1 MANDISKLYQFL
13 GTLGDWKTKM
23 DKNEDGT
30 IIKAEFREF
39 MNNSDFEWDGTPT
52 DSDKNSII
60 DQFWAKFDTNRT
72 NAKISGSKYRNKNA
86 LDNNEINTMQE
97 TIGIY
102 ENLNTYTS
110 KLTAPTGV
118 DAAAWKKSVS
128 ESLATLTETFIKEG
142 GKADDLAAYLDE
154 QIEKVEARTT
164 ADQYAVA
171 IAKEYKSQLNNYD
184 LYSDST
190 FKSFLDAYIEAKIN
204 NASEADDVPSVEDVK
219 AEIKEIAQAYVA
231 TSKGEASDVLE
242 AEPYN
247 YKQEDS
253 SALNGLQIAKIK
265 NEVAPTLE
273 AAVKTEANYEA
284 YKDAFDAALSSY
296 LEEEIGKLN
305 YSNFDEFLEKGT
317 IPSLTMETFKSSEA
331 YKTLTNTI
339 TINETMDNI
348 NADSELYKQLKT
360 SYGED
365 FANRIMNDGKYI
377 TAMQDI
383 KNAAIEKMKNGE
395 YNTNGAFDS
404 EKLVADLVKQLG
416 SNIQSFYPNG
426 LGDLELDDLNT
437 VYGSFVKAASQET
450 DSQAELQK
458 RRDAAIMYCDAL
470 YSKSAYKSAVTDVF
484 GKDYKKAINNMLPSE
499 IETKITELQEKATEI
514 VDTSKVKLV
523 DSSWGDLKDNI
534 SIAVGKTK
542 TYSLNPVFTDESG
555 KSVTI
560 TSDHIEYKSSNTSVA
575 SVDSTGKITVNGAKG
590 TYQTTIT
597 VMVDG
602 KEVSSKLITVKGSET
617 SIDFTGLGDQAK
629 DRIVDVNDDDLN
641 TRSTTLKDLY
651 NTNGVISLL
660 GTDYL
665 KGSNGLDALA
675 AAKTGLGSFVDDI
688 KSACASSGNYDSAAL
703 DEAANKV
710 KKLYNTAFDHSM
722 SNQAGKKQQ
731 RDNTFQF
738 GDDGQ
743 GYSYSVAR
751 FYRNSTTKDTTYSK
765 GCSASNNQLGLR
777 IGEQYDDHWFQIV
790 VNSKCVMDLFAKF
803 YAQAL
808 GA

>member
-30 IIKAEFREF
+30 IIKYEFRDF

-52 DSDKNSII
+52 DSEKNSII
-60 DQFWAKFDTNRT
+60 DQFWAKIDTNRANT
-72 NAKISGSKYRNKNA
+72 KISGTNKRNKNA

-97 TIGIY
+97 TIYIY

-110 KLTAPTGV
+110 NLTAPTGV

-171 IAKEYKSQLNNYD
+171 IAKEYKSQLNDYD

-190 FKSFLDAYIEAKIN
+190 FKSFLDAYIDAKIN
-204 NASEADDVPSVEDVK
+204 NASEADGVPSAEDVK
-219 AEIKEIAQAYVA
+219 AEISNIAKAYVS
-231 TSKGEASDVLE
+231 TSEGETPSLLE

-247 YKQEDS
+247 YKQDDS

-305 YSNFDEFLEKGT
+305 YSNFEEFLGNGT
-317 IPSLTMETFKSSEA
+317 VPSLTMETFKSSEA
-331 YKTLTNTI
+331 YKTVTNTI
-339 TINETMDNI
+339 TINQTMDNI
-348 NADSELYKQLKT
+348 SADGELYKQLKT

-365 FANRIMNDGKYI
+365 FANRVMNDSKYI

-404 EKLVADLVKQLG
+404 TKLVADLVKQLG

-499 IETKITELQEKATEI
+499 IETKIAELQEKATEV
-514 VDTSKVKLV
+514 VDTSKVSIKDWSGFPNENNELAAGETVNFRMSAQLNNDSNAKLTYKMT
-523 DSSWGDLKDNI
+523 SI
-534 SIAVGKTK
+534 SGATGTCSELGAINFKAQDTEGYVTMTIAVYANDGTEPIGTK
-542 TYSLNPVFTDESG
+542 TLTYKIKETNANVISKTTDSRLALG
-555 KSVTI
+555 
-560 TSDHIEYKSSNTSVA
+560 
-575 SVDSTGKITVNGAKG
+575 SVDNWN
-590 TYQTTIT
+590 
-597 VMVDG
+597 
-602 KEVSSKLITVKGSET
+602 SET
-617 SIDFTGLGDQAK
+617 NFRDLYDNDKNVILYGKMDAKKHDWDRMKDTIKNNLTTLGTQ
-629 DRIVDVNDDDLN
+629 IVDVLA
-641 TRSTTLKDLY
+641 TA
-651 NTNGVISLL
+651 
-660 GTDYL
+660 
-665 KGSNGLDALA
+665 GLD
-675 AAKTGLGSFVDDI
+675 KTKLTTAMNNVVKRYYDAGAIKNNDNRGKKQSNLTNNCNEYMANNRTATASRITWTVDTDGKDSNVYMIHFKDFVDDI
-688 KSACASSGNYDSAAL
+688 LKEYG
-703 DEAANKV
+703 V
-710 KKLYNTAFDHSM
+710 
-722 SNQAGKKQQ
+722 
-731 RDNTFQF
+731 
-738 GDDGQ
+738 
-743 GYSYSVAR
+743 
-751 FYRNSTTKDTTYSK
+751 
-765 GCSASNNQLGLR
+765 
-777 IGEQYDDHWFQIV
+777 
-790 VNSKCVMDLFAKF
+790 
-803 YAQAL
+803 
-808 GA
+808 

>member
-30 IIKAEFREF
+30 IIKYEFRDF

-52 DSDKNSII
+52 DSEKNSII
-60 DQFWAKFDTNRT
+60 DQFWAKLDTNRANT
-72 NAKISGSKYRNKNA
+72 KISGTNKRNKNA

-97 TIGIY
+97 TICIY

-110 KLTAPTGV
+110 NLTAPTGV

-128 ESLATLTETFIKEG
+128 ESLANLTETFIKEG

-171 IAKEYKSQLNNYD
+171 IAKEYKSQLNDYD

-190 FKSFLDAYIEAKIN
+190 FKSFLDAYIDAKIN
-204 NASEADDVPSVEDVK
+204 NASEADDVPSVEDIK
-219 AEIKEIAQAYVA
+219 AEISNIAKAYVS
-231 TSKGEASDVLE
+231 TSEGEAPSLLE

-247 YKQEDS
+247 YKQDDS

-305 YSNFDEFLEKGT
+305 YSNFAEFLGNGT
-317 IPSLTMETFKSSEA
+317 VPSLTMETFKSSEA
-331 YKTLTNTI
+331 YKTVTNTI
-339 TINETMDNI
+339 TINQTMDNI
-348 NADSELYKQLKT
+348 SADGELYKQLKT

-365 FANRIMNDGKYI
+365 FANRVMNDSKYI

-404 EKLVADLVKQLG
+404 TKLVADLVKQLG

-499 IETKITELQEKATEI
+499 IATKITELQEKATEV
-514 VDTSKVKLV
+514 VDTSNVKLA

-534 SIAVGKTK
+534 NIAVGKTK
-542 TYSLNPVFTDESG
+542 TYDLNPAFTDESG
-555 KSVTI
+555 NSVTI
-560 TSDHIEYKSSNTSVA
+560 TSDHITYKSSNKSVA
-575 SVDSTGKITVNGAKG
+575 SVDSAGKITVNGAKG

-629 DRIVDVNDDDLN
+629 DRIVDVNDKDSGV
-641 TRSTTLKDLY
+641 RSTTLKDLY

-660 GTDYL
+660 GTNYL
-665 KGSNGLDALA
+665 KGSNWLDAVA
-675 AAKTGLGSFVDDI
+675 TAKTGLGSFVDDI

-710 KKLYNTAFDHSM
+710 KKLYNTAFDHST
-722 SNQAGKKQQ
+722 SNWAGKGKD
-731 RDNTFQF
+731 RDNSFMF
-738 GDDGQ
+738 GEDGQ
-743 GYSYSVAR
+743 GYSYRVAK
-751 FYRNSTTKDTTYSK
+751 FYKNSSTMDINYSK
-765 GCSASNNQLGLR
+765 SCSASNNQLGLR

>member
-30 IIKAEFREF
+30 IIKYEFRDF

-52 DSDKNSII
+52 DSEKNSII

-86 LDNNEINTMQE
+86 LDKNEINTMQE
-97 TIGIY
+97 TIDIY

-171 IAKEYKSQLNNYD
+171 IAKEYKSQLNDYD

-190 FKSFLDAYIEAKIN
+190 FKSFLDAYIDAKIN
-204 NASEADDVPSVEDVK
+204 NASEADVVPSVDDIK
-219 AEIKEIAQAYVA
+219 AEISNIAQAYVA

-247 YKQEDS
+247 YKQENS
-253 SALNGLQIAKIK
+253 SPLNGLQIAKIK

-273 AAVKTEANYEA
+273 AAVKNETNYET

-305 YSNFDEFLEKGT
+305 YSNFGEFLENGT

-331 YKTLTNTI
+331 YKTVTNTI

-348 NADSELYKQLKT
+348 SADSELYKQLKT

-365 FANRIMNDGKYI
+365 FANRVMNDGKYI

-437 VYGSFVKAASQET
+437 LYGSFVKAASQET

-484 GKDYKKAINNMLPSE
+484 GKDYKKAINKMLPSE
-499 IETKITELQEKATEI
+499 IATKITEIQEKATEVVGTSNVSIKDWSGFPNENNELAAGETVNFRMSAQLNNDSNVKLTYKMTSISGATGTCSELGAINFKAQDTEGYVTMTIAVYANDGTEPIGTKTLTYKVKETNANVISKTTDSRLALGSVDNWNSETNFRDLYDNDKNVILYGKMDAKKHDWDRMKDTIKNNLTTLGTQI
-514 VDTSKVKLV
+514 VDILATAGL
-523 DSSWGDLKDNI
+523 D
-534 SIAVGKTK
+534 KTK
-542 TYSLNPVFTDESG
+542 LTTAMNNVVKRYYDAGAIKNNDNRG
-555 KSVTI
+555 KKQSNLTNNCNEYMANNRTATASRI
-560 TSDHIEYKSSNTSVA
+560 TWT
-575 SVDSTGKITVNGAKG
+575 VDT
-590 TYQTTIT
+590 
-597 VMVDG
+597 DG
-602 KEVSSKLITVKGSET
+602 KDSNVYMIH
-617 SIDFTGLGDQAK
+617 FK
-629 DRIVDVNDDDLN
+629 D
-641 TRSTTLKDLY
+641 
-651 NTNGVISLL
+651 
-660 GTDYL
+660 
-665 KGSNGLDALA
+665 
-675 AAKTGLGSFVDDI
+675 FVDDI
-688 KSACASSGNYDSAAL
+688 LKEYG
-703 DEAANKV
+703 V
-710 KKLYNTAFDHSM
+710 
-722 SNQAGKKQQ
+722 
-731 RDNTFQF
+731 
-738 GDDGQ
+738 
-743 GYSYSVAR
+743 
-751 FYRNSTTKDTTYSK
+751 
-765 GCSASNNQLGLR
+765 
-777 IGEQYDDHWFQIV
+777 
-790 VNSKCVMDLFAKF
+790 
-803 YAQAL
+803 
-808 GA
+808 

>member
-30 IIKAEFREF
+30 IIKYEFRDF

-52 DSDKNSII
+52 DSEKNSII
-60 DQFWAKFDTNRT
+60 DQFWAKLDTNRANT
-72 NAKISGSKYRNKNA
+72 KISGTNKRNKNA

-97 TIGIY
+97 TICIY

-171 IAKEYKSQLNNYD
+171 IAKEYKSQLNDYD

-190 FKSFLDAYIEAKIN
+190 FKSFLDAYIDAKIN
-204 NASEADDVPSVEDVK
+204 NASEADCVPSVEDVK
-219 AEIKEIAQAYVA
+219 AEISNIAKAYVS
-231 TSKGEASDVLE
+231 TSEGEAPSLLE

-247 YKQEDS
+247 YKQDDS

-305 YSNFDEFLEKGT
+305 YSNFGEFLENGT
-317 IPSLTMETFKSSEA
+317 VPSLTMETFKSSEA
-331 YKTLTNTI
+331 YKTVTNTI
-339 TINETMDNI
+339 TINQTMDNI
-348 NADSELYKQLKT
+348 SADGELYKQLKT

-365 FANRIMNDGKYI
+365 FANRVMNDSKYI

-404 EKLVADLVKQLG
+404 TKLVADLVKQLG
-416 SNIQSFYPNG
+416 SNIKSFYPNG

-470 YSKSAYKSAVTDVF
+470 YSKSTYKSAVTDIF
-484 GKDYKKAINNMLPSE
+484 GKDYKKAINKMLPSE
-499 IETKITELQEKATEI
+499 IETKIAELQEKAAEV
-514 VDTSKVKLV
+514 VDTSNVSIKDWSGFPNENNELAAGETVNFRMSAQLNNDSNVKLTYKMTSISGATGTCSELGAINFKAQDTEGYVTMTIAVYANDGTEPIGTKTLTYKVKETNANVISKTTDSRLALGSV
-523 DSSWGDLKDNI
+523 DNWNSETNFRDLYDNDKNVILYGKMDAKKHDWDCMKDTIKNNLTTLGTQIVDILATAGLDKTKLTTAMNNVVKRYYDAGAIKNKDNR
-534 SIAVGKTK
+534 GKKQSNLTNNCNEYMANNR
-542 TYSLNPVFTDESG
+542 TATASR
-555 KSVTI
+555 I
-560 TSDHIEYKSSNTSVA
+560 TWT
-575 SVDSTGKITVNGAKG
+575 VDT
-590 TYQTTIT
+590 
-597 VMVDG
+597 DG
-602 KEVSSKLITVKGSET
+602 KDSNVYMIH
-617 SIDFTGLGDQAK
+617 FK
-629 DRIVDVNDDDLN
+629 D
-641 TRSTTLKDLY
+641 
-651 NTNGVISLL
+651 
-660 GTDYL
+660 
-665 KGSNGLDALA
+665 
-675 AAKTGLGSFVDDI
+675 FVDDI
-688 KSACASSGNYDSAAL
+688 LKEYG
-703 DEAANKV
+703 V
-710 KKLYNTAFDHSM
+710 
-722 SNQAGKKQQ
+722 
-731 RDNTFQF
+731 
-738 GDDGQ
+738 
-743 GYSYSVAR
+743 
-751 FYRNSTTKDTTYSK
+751 
-765 GCSASNNQLGLR
+765 
-777 IGEQYDDHWFQIV
+777 
-790 VNSKCVMDLFAKF
+790 
-803 YAQAL
+803 
-808 GA
+808 

>member
-30 IIKAEFREF
+30 IIKYEFRDF

-52 DSDKNSII
+52 DSEKNSII
-60 DQFWAKFDTNRT
+60 DQFWAKLDTNRANT
-72 NAKISGSKYRNKNA
+72 KISGTNKRNKNA

-110 KLTAPTGV
+110 NLTAPTGV

-171 IAKEYKSQLNNYD
+171 IAKEYKSQLNDYD

-190 FKSFLDAYIEAKIN
+190 FKSFLDAYIDAKIN
-204 NASEADDVPSVEDVK
+204 NASEADGVPSVEDVK
-219 AEIKEIAQAYVA
+219 AEISNIAKAYVS
-231 TSKGEASDVLE
+231 TSEGEAPSLLE

-247 YKQEDS
+247 YKQDDS

-305 YSNFDEFLEKGT
+305 YSNFEEFLDKGT

-331 YKTLTNTI
+331 YKAVINTI
-339 TINETMDNI
+339 TINQTMDNI
-348 NADSELYKQLKT
+348 SADSELYTKLNET
-360 SYGED
+360 YGED

-416 SNIQSFYPNG
+416 SNIQSFYSNG
-426 LGDLELDDLNT
+426 FGDLELDDLNT

-484 GKDYKKAINNMLPSE
+484 GKDYKTAINNMLPSE
-499 IETKITELQEKATEI
+499 IETKITELQEKAAEV
-514 VDTSKVKLV
+514 VDTSKVSIKDWSGFPNENNELAAGETVNFRMSAQLDNDSNVKLTYKMT
-523 DSSWGDLKDNI
+523 SI
-534 SIAVGKTK
+534 SGATGTCSELGAINFKAQDTEGYVTMTIAVYANDETEPIGTKTLTYKVKETNANVISKTTDSRLALGSVDNWNSETNFRDLYDNDKNVILYGKMDAKKHDWDRMKDTIKNNLTTLGTQIVDILATAGLDKTK
-542 TYSLNPVFTDESG
+542 LTTAMNNVVKRYYDAGAIKNNDNRG
-555 KSVTI
+555 KKRSNLTNNCNEYMANNRTATASRI
-560 TSDHIEYKSSNTSVA
+560 TWT
-575 SVDSTGKITVNGAKG
+575 VDT
-590 TYQTTIT
+590 
-597 VMVDG
+597 DG
-602 KEVSSKLITVKGSET
+602 KDSNVYMIH
-617 SIDFTGLGDQAK
+617 FK
-629 DRIVDVNDDDLN
+629 D
-641 TRSTTLKDLY
+641 
-651 NTNGVISLL
+651 
-660 GTDYL
+660 
-665 KGSNGLDALA
+665 
-675 AAKTGLGSFVDDI
+675 FVDDI
-688 KSACASSGNYDSAAL
+688 LKEYG
-703 DEAANKV
+703 V
-710 KKLYNTAFDHSM
+710 
-722 SNQAGKKQQ
+722 
-731 RDNTFQF
+731 
-738 GDDGQ
+738 
-743 GYSYSVAR
+743 
-751 FYRNSTTKDTTYSK
+751 
-765 GCSASNNQLGLR
+765 
-777 IGEQYDDHWFQIV
+777 
-790 VNSKCVMDLFAKF
+790 
-803 YAQAL
+803 
-808 GA
+808 

>member
-30 IIKAEFREF
+30 IIKYEFRDF

-52 DSDKNSII
+52 DSEKNSII

-97 TIGIY
+97 TIDIY

-154 QIEKVEARTT
+154 QIEKVKARTT

-171 IAKEYKSQLNNYD
+171 IAKEYKSQLNDYD

-190 FKSFLDAYIEAKIN
+190 FKSFLDAYIDAKIN
-204 NASEADDVPSVEDVK
+204 NASEADGVPSVDDIK
-219 AEIKEIAQAYVA
+219 AEISNIAQAYVA

-273 AAVKTEANYEA
+273 AAVKNETNYET

-305 YSNFDEFLEKGT
+305 YSNFGDFLENGT

-331 YKTLTNTI
+331 YKTVTNTI
-339 TINETMDNI
+339 SINETMDNI
-348 NADSELYKQLKT
+348 SADSELYKQLKT

-365 FANRIMNDGKYI
+365 FANRVMNDGKYI

-383 KNAAIEKMKNGE
+383 KKAAIEKMKNGE
-395 YNTNGAFDS
+395 YNTNGTFDS
-404 EKLVADLVKQLG
+404 TKLVADLVKQLG
-416 SNIQSFYPNG
+416 SNIQSFYPNL
-426 LGDLELDDLNT
+426 LGDLELGDLNA

-450 DSQAELQK
+450 DSQVELQK

-499 IETKITELQEKATEI
+499 IEAKITAIQEKATKVVDTNNVSVKDWSGFPNENNELAAGETVNFRMSAQLNNDSNVKLTYKMTSISGATGTCSELGAINFKAQDTEGYVTMTIAVYANDGTEPIGTKTLTYKVKETNANVISKTTDSRLALGSVDNWNSETNFRDLYDNDKNVILYGKMDAKKHDWDRMKDTIKNNLTTLGTQI
-514 VDTSKVKLV
+514 VDILATAGLDKTKLTTAMNNVVKRYY
-523 DSSWGDLKDNI
+523 DAGAIKNNNNRGKKQGDLTNNCNEYMANNRTATT
-534 SIAVGKTK
+534 SR
-542 TYSLNPVFTDESG
+542 
-555 KSVTI
+555 I
-560 TSDHIEYKSSNTSVA
+560 TWT
-575 SVDSTGKITVNGAKG
+575 VDT
-590 TYQTTIT
+590 
-597 VMVDG
+597 DG
-602 KEVSSKLITVKGSET
+602 KDSNVYMIH
-617 SIDFTGLGDQAK
+617 FK
-629 DRIVDVNDDDLN
+629 D
-641 TRSTTLKDLY
+641 
-651 NTNGVISLL
+651 
-660 GTDYL
+660 
-665 KGSNGLDALA
+665 
-675 AAKTGLGSFVDDI
+675 FVDDI
-688 KSACASSGNYDSAAL
+688 LKEYG
-703 DEAANKV
+703 V
-710 KKLYNTAFDHSM
+710 
-722 SNQAGKKQQ
+722 
-731 RDNTFQF
+731 
-738 GDDGQ
+738 
-743 GYSYSVAR
+743 
-751 FYRNSTTKDTTYSK
+751 
-765 GCSASNNQLGLR
+765 
-777 IGEQYDDHWFQIV
+777 
-790 VNSKCVMDLFAKF
+790 
-803 YAQAL
+803 
-808 GA
+808 

>member
-30 IIKAEFREF
+30 IIKYEFRDF

-52 DSDKNSII
+52 DSEKNSII
-60 DQFWAKFDTNRT
+60 DQFWAKLDTNRT

-97 TIGIY
+97 TIDIY

-171 IAKEYKSQLNNYD
+171 IAKEYKSQLNDYD

-190 FKSFLDAYIEAKIN
+190 FKSFLDAYIDAKIN
-204 NASEADDVPSVEDVK
+204 NASEADVVPSVDDIK
-219 AEIKEIAQAYVA
+219 AEISNIAQAYVA

-247 YKQEDS
+247 YKQENS
-253 SALNGLQIAKIK
+253 SPLNGLQIAKIK

-284 YKDAFDAALSSY
+284 YKDAFDVALSSY

-305 YSNFDEFLEKGT
+305 YSNFGEFLENGT

-331 YKTLTNTI
+331 YKTVTNTI

-348 NADSELYKQLKT
+348 SADSELYKQLKT

-365 FANRIMNDGKYI
+365 FANRVMNDGKYI

-404 EKLVADLVKQLG
+404 TKLVADLVKQLG

-437 VYGSFVKAASQET
+437 LYGSFVKAASQET

-484 GKDYKKAINNMLPSE
+484 DKDYKKAINNMLPSE
-499 IETKITELQEKATEI
+499 IEAKITAIQEKATKVVDTNNVSVKDWSGFLNENNELAAGETVNFRMSAQLNNDSNVKLTYKMTSISGATGTCSELGAINFKAQDTEGYVTMTIAVYANDGTEPIGTKTLTYKVKETNANVISKTTDSRLALGSVDNWNSETNFRDLYDNDKNVILYGKMDAKKHDWDRMKDTIKNNLTILGTQI
-514 VDTSKVKLV
+514 VDILATAGL
-523 DSSWGDLKDNI
+523 D
-534 SIAVGKTK
+534 KTK
-542 TYSLNPVFTDESG
+542 LTTAMNNVVKRYYDAGAIKNNDNRG
-555 KSVTI
+555 KKQSNLTNNCNEYMANNRTATASRI
-560 TSDHIEYKSSNTSVA
+560 TWT
-575 SVDSTGKITVNGAKG
+575 VDT
-590 TYQTTIT
+590 
-597 VMVDG
+597 DG
-602 KEVSSKLITVKGSET
+602 KDSNVYMIH
-617 SIDFTGLGDQAK
+617 FK
-629 DRIVDVNDDDLN
+629 D
-641 TRSTTLKDLY
+641 
-651 NTNGVISLL
+651 
-660 GTDYL
+660 
-665 KGSNGLDALA
+665 
-675 AAKTGLGSFVDDI
+675 FVDDI
-688 KSACASSGNYDSAAL
+688 LKEYG
-703 DEAANKV
+703 V
-710 KKLYNTAFDHSM
+710 
-722 SNQAGKKQQ
+722 
-731 RDNTFQF
+731 
-738 GDDGQ
+738 
-743 GYSYSVAR
+743 
-751 FYRNSTTKDTTYSK
+751 
-765 GCSASNNQLGLR
+765 
-777 IGEQYDDHWFQIV
+777 
-790 VNSKCVMDLFAKF
+790 
-803 YAQAL
+803 
-808 GA
+808 

>member
-30 IIKAEFREF
+30 IIKYEFRDF

-52 DSDKNSII
+52 DSEKNSII
-60 DQFWAKFDTNRT
+60 DQFWAKLDTNRANT
-72 NAKISGSKYRNKNA
+72 KISGTNKRNKNA

-110 KLTAPTGV
+110 NLTAPTGV

-171 IAKEYKSQLNNYD
+171 IAKEYKSQLNDYD

-190 FKSFLDAYIEAKIN
+190 FKSFLDAYIDAKIN
-204 NASEADDVPSVEDVK
+204 NASEADGVPSVEDVK
-219 AEIKEIAQAYVA
+219 ADIKEIAQAYVA
-231 TSKGEASDVLE
+231 TSKGEDSSVLE
-242 AEPYN
+242 TEPYN
-247 YKQEDS
+247 YKQDDS

-305 YSNFDEFLEKGT
+305 YSNFEEFLDKGT

-331 YKTLTNTI
+331 YKAVTNTI
-339 TINETMDNI
+339 TINQTMDNI
-348 NADSELYKQLKT
+348 SADSELYTKLNET
-360 SYGED
+360 YGED

-416 SNIQSFYPNG
+416 SNIQSFYSNG

-484 GKDYKKAINNMLPSE
+484 GNDYKKAINNMLPSE
-499 IETKITELQEKATEI
+499 IETKITELQEKAAEV
-514 VDTSKVKLV
+514 VDTSKVSIKDWSGFPNENNELAAGETVNFRMSAQLDNDSNVKLTYKMT
-523 DSSWGDLKDNI
+523 SI
-534 SIAVGKTK
+534 SGATGTCSELGAINFKAQDTEGYVTMTIAVYANDETEPIGTKTLTYKVKETNANVISKTTDSRLALGSVDNWNSETNFRDLYDNDKNVILYGKMDAKKHDWDRMKDTIKNNLTTLGTQIVDILATAGLDKTK
-542 TYSLNPVFTDESG
+542 LTTAMNNVVKRYYDAGAIKNNDNRG
-555 KSVTI
+555 KKRSNLTNNCNEYMANNRTATASRI
-560 TSDHIEYKSSNTSVA
+560 TWT
-575 SVDSTGKITVNGAKG
+575 VDT
-590 TYQTTIT
+590 
-597 VMVDG
+597 DG
-602 KEVSSKLITVKGSET
+602 KDSNVYMIH
-617 SIDFTGLGDQAK
+617 FK
-629 DRIVDVNDDDLN
+629 D
-641 TRSTTLKDLY
+641 
-651 NTNGVISLL
+651 
-660 GTDYL
+660 
-665 KGSNGLDALA
+665 
-675 AAKTGLGSFVDDI
+675 FVDDI
-688 KSACASSGNYDSAAL
+688 LKEYG
-703 DEAANKV
+703 V
-710 KKLYNTAFDHSM
+710 
-722 SNQAGKKQQ
+722 
-731 RDNTFQF
+731 
-738 GDDGQ
+738 
-743 GYSYSVAR
+743 
-751 FYRNSTTKDTTYSK
+751 
-765 GCSASNNQLGLR
+765 
-777 IGEQYDDHWFQIV
+777 
-790 VNSKCVMDLFAKF
+790 
-803 YAQAL
+803 
-808 GA
+808 

>member
-30 IIKAEFREF
+30 IIKYEFRDF

-52 DSDKNSII
+52 DSEKNSII
-60 DQFWAKFDTNRT
+60 DQFWAKLDTNRANT
-72 NAKISGSKYRNKNA
+72 KISGTNKRNKNA

-97 TIGIY
+97 TICIY

-110 KLTAPTGV
+110 NLTAPTGV

-171 IAKEYKSQLNNYD
+171 IAKEYKSQLNDYD

-190 FKSFLDAYIEAKIN
+190 FKSFLDAYIDAKIN
-204 NASEADDVPSVEDVK
+204 NASEADGVPSVEDVK
-219 AEIKEIAQAYVA
+219 AEISNIAKAYVS
-231 TSKGEASDVLE
+231 TSEGEAPSLLE

-247 YKQEDS
+247 YKQDDS

-305 YSNFDEFLEKGT
+305 YSNFGEFLENGT
-317 IPSLTMETFKSSEA
+317 VPSLTMETFKSSEA
-331 YKTLTNTI
+331 YKTVTNTI
-339 TINETMDNI
+339 TINQTMDNI
-348 NADSELYKQLKT
+348 SADGELYKQLKT

-365 FANRIMNDGKYI
+365 FANRVMNDGKYI

-437 VYGSFVKAASQET
+437 LYGSFVKAASQET

-484 GKDYKKAINNMLPSE
+484 GKDYKKAINKMLPSE
-499 IETKITELQEKATEI
+499 IATKITEIQEKATEVVGTSNVSIKDWSGFPNENNELAAGETVNFRMSAQLNNDSNVKLTYKMTSISGATGTCSELGAINFKAQDTEGYVTMTIAVYANDGTEPIGTKTLTYKVKETNANVISKTTDSRLALGSVDNWNSETNFRDLYDNDKNVILYGKMDAKKHDWDCMKDTIKNNLTTLGTQI
-514 VDTSKVKLV
+514 VDILATAGLDKTKLTTAMNNVVKRYY
-523 DSSWGDLKDNI
+523 DAGAIKNKDNR
-534 SIAVGKTK
+534 GKKQSNLTNNCNEYMANNR
-542 TYSLNPVFTDESG
+542 TATASR
-555 KSVTI
+555 I
-560 TSDHIEYKSSNTSVA
+560 TWT
-575 SVDSTGKITVNGAKG
+575 VDT
-590 TYQTTIT
+590 
-597 VMVDG
+597 DG
-602 KEVSSKLITVKGSET
+602 KDSNVYMIH
-617 SIDFTGLGDQAK
+617 FK
-629 DRIVDVNDDDLN
+629 D
-641 TRSTTLKDLY
+641 
-651 NTNGVISLL
+651 
-660 GTDYL
+660 
-665 KGSNGLDALA
+665 
-675 AAKTGLGSFVDDI
+675 FVDDI
-688 KSACASSGNYDSAAL
+688 LKEYG
-703 DEAANKV
+703 V
-710 KKLYNTAFDHSM
+710 
-722 SNQAGKKQQ
+722 
-731 RDNTFQF
+731 
-738 GDDGQ
+738 
-743 GYSYSVAR
+743 
-751 FYRNSTTKDTTYSK
+751 
-765 GCSASNNQLGLR
+765 
-777 IGEQYDDHWFQIV
+777 
-790 VNSKCVMDLFAKF
+790 
-803 YAQAL
+803 
-808 GA
+808 

>member
-190 FKSFLDAYIEAKIN
+190 FKSFLDTYIEAKIN
-204 NASEADDVPSVEDVK
+204 NASEADAVPSVEDVK

-331 YKTLTNTI
+331 YKTVTNTI

-484 GKDYKKAINNMLPSE
+484 GEDYKKAINNMLPSE
-499 IETKITELQEKATEI
+499 IETKITAIQEKATEV
-514 VDTSKVKLV
+514 VDTSKVSIKDWSGFPNENNELAAGETVNFRMSAQLNNDSNVKLTYKMT
-523 DSSWGDLKDNI
+523 SI
-534 SIAVGKTK
+534 SGATGTCSELGAINFKAQDTEGYVTMTIAVYANDGTEPIGTKTLTYKVKETNVNVISKTTDSRLALGSVDNWNSETNFRDLYDNDKNVILYGKMDAKKHDWDRMKDTIKNNLTILGTQIVDILATAGLDKTK
-542 TYSLNPVFTDESG
+542 LTTAMNNVVKRYYDAGAIKNNDNRG
-555 KSVTI
+555 KKQSNLTNNCNEYMANNRTATASRI
-560 TSDHIEYKSSNTSVA
+560 TWT
-575 SVDSTGKITVNGAKG
+575 VDT
-590 TYQTTIT
+590 
-597 VMVDG
+597 DG
-602 KEVSSKLITVKGSET
+602 KDSNVYMIH
-617 SIDFTGLGDQAK
+617 FK
-629 DRIVDVNDDDLN
+629 D
-641 TRSTTLKDLY
+641 
-651 NTNGVISLL
+651 
-660 GTDYL
+660 
-665 KGSNGLDALA
+665 
-675 AAKTGLGSFVDDI
+675 FVDDI
-688 KSACASSGNYDSAAL
+688 LKEYG
-703 DEAANKV
+703 V
-710 KKLYNTAFDHSM
+710 
-722 SNQAGKKQQ
+722 
-731 RDNTFQF
+731 
-738 GDDGQ
+738 
-743 GYSYSVAR
+743 
-751 FYRNSTTKDTTYSK
+751 
-765 GCSASNNQLGLR
+765 
-777 IGEQYDDHWFQIV
+777 
-790 VNSKCVMDLFAKF
+790 
-803 YAQAL
+803 
-808 GA
+808 

>member
-30 IIKAEFREF
+30 IIKYEFRDF

-52 DSDKNSII
+52 DSEKNSII
-60 DQFWAKFDTNRT
+60 DQFWAKLDTNRT

-86 LDNNEINTMQE
+86 LDKNEINTMQE
-97 TIGIY
+97 TIDIY

-154 QIEKVEARTT
+154 QIEKVKARTT

-171 IAKEYKSQLNNYD
+171 IAKEYKSQLNDYD

-190 FKSFLDAYIEAKIN
+190 FKSFLDAYIDAKIN
-204 NASEADDVPSVEDVK
+204 NASEADGVPSVDDIK
-219 AEIKEIAQAYVA
+219 AEISNIAQAYVA
-231 TSKGEASDVLE
+231 ISKGEASEVLK

-273 AAVKTEANYEA
+273 AAVKNETNYEA

-305 YSNFDEFLEKGT
+305 YSNFEEFLGNGT
-317 IPSLTMETFKSSEA
+317 VPSLTMETFKSSEA
-331 YKTLTNTI
+331 YKTVTNTI
-339 TINETMDNI
+339 TINQTMDNI
-348 NADSELYKQLKT
+348 SADGELYKQLKT

-365 FANRIMNDGKYI
+365 FANRVMNDGKYI

-404 EKLVADLVKQLG
+404 TKLVADLVKQLG

-437 VYGSFVKAASQET
+437 LYGSFVKAASQET

-484 GKDYKKAINNMLPSE
+484 GKDYKKAINKMLPSE
-499 IETKITELQEKATEI
+499 IATKITEIQEKATEI
-514 VDTSKVKLV
+514 VDKSNVSIKDWSGFPNENNELAAGETVNFRMSAQLNNDSNVKLTYKMTSISGATGTCSELGAINFKAQDTEGYVTMTIAVYANDGTEPIGTKTLTYKVKETNVNVISKTTDSRLALGSV
-523 DSSWGDLKDNI
+523 DNWNSETNFRDLYDNDKNVILYGKMDAKKHDWDRMKDTIKNNLTTLGTQI
-534 SIAVGKTK
+534 VDILATAGLDKTK
-542 TYSLNPVFTDESG
+542 LTTAMNNVVKRYYDAGAIKNNDNRG
-555 KSVTI
+555 KKQSNLTNNCNEYMANNRTATASRI
-560 TSDHIEYKSSNTSVA
+560 TWT
-575 SVDSTGKITVNGAKG
+575 VDT
-590 TYQTTIT
+590 
-597 VMVDG
+597 DG
-602 KEVSSKLITVKGSET
+602 KDSNVYMIH
-617 SIDFTGLGDQAK
+617 FK
-629 DRIVDVNDDDLN
+629 D
-641 TRSTTLKDLY
+641 
-651 NTNGVISLL
+651 
-660 GTDYL
+660 
-665 KGSNGLDALA
+665 
-675 AAKTGLGSFVDDI
+675 FVDDI
-688 KSACASSGNYDSAAL
+688 LKEYG
-703 DEAANKV
+703 V
-710 KKLYNTAFDHSM
+710 
-722 SNQAGKKQQ
+722 
-731 RDNTFQF
+731 
-738 GDDGQ
+738 
-743 GYSYSVAR
+743 
-751 FYRNSTTKDTTYSK
+751 
-765 GCSASNNQLGLR
+765 
-777 IGEQYDDHWFQIV
+777 
-790 VNSKCVMDLFAKF
+790 
-803 YAQAL
+803 
-808 GA
+808 

>member
-30 IIKAEFREF
+30 IIKYEFRDF

-52 DSDKNSII
+52 DSEKNSII
-60 DQFWAKFDTNRT
+60 DQFWAKLDTNRANT
-72 NAKISGSKYRNKNA
+72 KISGTNKRNKNA

-97 TIGIY
+97 TICIY

-110 KLTAPTGV
+110 NLTAPTGV
-118 DAAAWKKSVS
+118 DVAAWKKSVS

-171 IAKEYKSQLNNYD
+171 IAKEYKSQLNDYD

-190 FKSFLDAYIEAKIN
+190 FKSFLDAYIDAKIN
-204 NASEADDVPSVEDVK
+204 NASEADGVPSVEDVK
-219 AEIKEIAQAYVA
+219 AEISNIAKAYVS
-231 TSKGEASDVLE
+231 TSEGEAPSLLE

-247 YKQEDS
+247 YKQDDS

-305 YSNFDEFLEKGT
+305 YSNFGEFLENGT

-331 YKTLTNTI
+331 YKTVTNTI

-348 NADSELYKQLKT
+348 SADSELYKQLKT

-365 FANRIMNDGKYI
+365 FANRVMNDGKYI

-437 VYGSFVKAASQET
+437 LYGSFVKAASQET

-470 YSKSAYKSAVTDVF
+470 YSKSTYKSAVTDVF
-484 GKDYKKAINNMLPSE
+484 GKDYKKAINKMLPSE
-499 IETKITELQEKATEI
+499 IETKIAELQEKAAEV
-514 VDTSKVKLV
+514 VDTSNVSIKDWSGFPNENNELAAGETVNFRMSAQLNNDSNVKLTYKMTSISGATGTCSELGAINFKAQDTEGYVTMTIAVYANDGTEPIGTKTLTYKVKETNANVISKTTDSRLALGSV
-523 DSSWGDLKDNI
+523 DNWNSETNFRDLYDNDKNVILYGKMDAKKHDWDCMKDTIKNNLTTLGTQIVDILATAGLDKTKLTTAMNNVVKRYYDAGAIKNKDNR
-534 SIAVGKTK
+534 GKKQSNLTNNCNEYMANNR
-542 TYSLNPVFTDESG
+542 TATASR
-555 KSVTI
+555 I
-560 TSDHIEYKSSNTSVA
+560 TWT
-575 SVDSTGKITVNGAKG
+575 VDT
-590 TYQTTIT
+590 
-597 VMVDG
+597 DG
-602 KEVSSKLITVKGSET
+602 KDSNVYMIH
-617 SIDFTGLGDQAK
+617 FK
-629 DRIVDVNDDDLN
+629 D
-641 TRSTTLKDLY
+641 
-651 NTNGVISLL
+651 
-660 GTDYL
+660 
-665 KGSNGLDALA
+665 
-675 AAKTGLGSFVDDI
+675 FVDDI
-688 KSACASSGNYDSAAL
+688 LKEYG
-703 DEAANKV
+703 V
-710 KKLYNTAFDHSM
+710 
-722 SNQAGKKQQ
+722 
-731 RDNTFQF
+731 
-738 GDDGQ
+738 
-743 GYSYSVAR
+743 
-751 FYRNSTTKDTTYSK
+751 
-765 GCSASNNQLGLR
+765 
-777 IGEQYDDHWFQIV
+777 
-790 VNSKCVMDLFAKF
+790 
-803 YAQAL
+803 
-808 GA
+808 

>member
-30 IIKAEFREF
+30 IIKYEFRDF

-52 DSDKNSII
+52 DSEKNSII

-86 LDNNEINTMQE
+86 LDKNEINTMQE
-97 TIGIY
+97 TIDIY

-171 IAKEYKSQLNNYD
+171 IAKEYKSQLNDYD

-190 FKSFLDAYIEAKIN
+190 FKSFLDAYIDAKIN
-204 NASEADDVPSVEDVK
+204 NASEADVVPSVDDIK
-219 AEIKEIAQAYVA
+219 AEISNIAQAYVA

-247 YKQEDS
+247 YKQENS
-253 SALNGLQIAKIK
+253 SPLNGLQIAKIK

-273 AAVKTEANYEA
+273 AAVKNETNYET

-305 YSNFDEFLEKGT
+305 YSNFGEFLKNGT

-331 YKTLTNTI
+331 YKTVTNTI

-348 NADSELYKQLKT
+348 SADSELYKQLKT

-365 FANRIMNDGKYI
+365 FANRVMNDGKYI

-437 VYGSFVKAASQET
+437 LYGSFVKAASQET

-484 GKDYKKAINNMLPSE
+484 GKDYKKAINKMLPSE
-499 IETKITELQEKATEI
+499 IATKITEIQEKATEVVGTSNVSIKDWSGFPNENNELAAGETVNFRMSAQLNNDSNVKLTYKMTSISGATGTCSELGAINFKAQDTEGYVTMTIAVYANDGTEPIGTKTLTYKVKETNVNVISKTTDSRLALGSVDNWNSETNFRDLYDNDKNVILYGKMDAKKHDWDRMKDTIKNNLTILGTQI
-514 VDTSKVKLV
+514 VDILATAGL
-523 DSSWGDLKDNI
+523 D
-534 SIAVGKTK
+534 KTK
-542 TYSLNPVFTDESG
+542 LTTAMNNVVKRYYDAGAIKNNDNRG
-555 KSVTI
+555 KKQSNLTNNCNEYMANNRTATASRI
-560 TSDHIEYKSSNTSVA
+560 TWT
-575 SVDSTGKITVNGAKG
+575 VDT
-590 TYQTTIT
+590 
-597 VMVDG
+597 DG
-602 KEVSSKLITVKGSET
+602 KDSNVYMIH
-617 SIDFTGLGDQAK
+617 FK
-629 DRIVDVNDDDLN
+629 D
-641 TRSTTLKDLY
+641 
-651 NTNGVISLL
+651 
-660 GTDYL
+660 
-665 KGSNGLDALA
+665 
-675 AAKTGLGSFVDDI
+675 FVDDI
-688 KSACASSGNYDSAAL
+688 LKEYG
-703 DEAANKV
+703 V
-710 KKLYNTAFDHSM
+710 
-722 SNQAGKKQQ
+722 
-731 RDNTFQF
+731 
-738 GDDGQ
+738 
-743 GYSYSVAR
+743 
-751 FYRNSTTKDTTYSK
+751 
-765 GCSASNNQLGLR
+765 
-777 IGEQYDDHWFQIV
+777 
-790 VNSKCVMDLFAKF
+790 
-803 YAQAL
+803 
-808 GA
+808 

>member
-30 IIKAEFREF
+30 IIKYEFRDF

-52 DSDKNSII
+52 DSEKNSII
-60 DQFWAKFDTNRT
+60 DQFWAKLDTNRANT
-72 NAKISGSKYRNKNA
+72 KISGTNKRNKNA

-97 TIGIY
+97 TIYIY

-110 KLTAPTGV
+110 NLTAPTGV

-171 IAKEYKSQLNNYD
+171 IAKEYKSQLNDYD

-190 FKSFLDAYIEAKIN
+190 FKSFLDAYIDAKIN
-204 NASEADDVPSVEDVK
+204 NASEADGVPSVEDVK
-219 AEIKEIAQAYVA
+219 AEISNIAKAYVS
-231 TSKGEASDVLE
+231 TSEGEAPSLLE

-247 YKQEDS
+247 YKQDDS

-305 YSNFDEFLEKGT
+305 YSNFGEFLENGT

-331 YKTLTNTI
+331 YKTVTNTI

-348 NADSELYKQLKT
+348 SADSELYKQLKT

-365 FANRIMNDGKYI
+365 FANRVMNDGKYI

-437 VYGSFVKAASQET
+437 LYGSFVKAASQET

-470 YSKSAYKSAVTDVF
+470 YSKSTYKSAVTDVF
-484 GKDYKKAINNMLPSE
+484 GKDYKKAINKMLPSE
-499 IETKITELQEKATEI
+499 IETKIAELQEKAAEVVDKSKVSIKDWSGFPNENNELAAGETVNFRMSAQLNNDSNVKLTYKMTSISGATGTCSELGAINFKAQDTEGYVTMTIAVYANDGTEPIGTKTLTYKVKETNANVISKTTDSRLALGSVDNWNSETNFRDLYDNDKNVILYGKMDAKKHDWDRMKDTIKNNLTTLGTQI
-514 VDTSKVKLV
+514 VDILATAGL
-523 DSSWGDLKDNI
+523 D
-534 SIAVGKTK
+534 KTK
-542 TYSLNPVFTDESG
+542 LTTAMNNVVKRYYDAGAIKNNDNRG
-555 KSVTI
+555 KKQSNLTNNCNEYMANNRTATASRI
-560 TSDHIEYKSSNTSVA
+560 TWT
-575 SVDSTGKITVNGAKG
+575 VDT
-590 TYQTTIT
+590 
-597 VMVDG
+597 DG
-602 KEVSSKLITVKGSET
+602 KDSNVYMIH
-617 SIDFTGLGDQAK
+617 FK
-629 DRIVDVNDDDLN
+629 D
-641 TRSTTLKDLY
+641 
-651 NTNGVISLL
+651 
-660 GTDYL
+660 
-665 KGSNGLDALA
+665 
-675 AAKTGLGSFVDDI
+675 FVDDI
-688 KSACASSGNYDSAAL
+688 LKEYG
-703 DEAANKV
+703 V
-710 KKLYNTAFDHSM
+710 
-722 SNQAGKKQQ
+722 
-731 RDNTFQF
+731 
-738 GDDGQ
+738 
-743 GYSYSVAR
+743 
-751 FYRNSTTKDTTYSK
+751 
-765 GCSASNNQLGLR
+765 
-777 IGEQYDDHWFQIV
+777 
-790 VNSKCVMDLFAKF
+790 
-803 YAQAL
+803 
-808 GA
+808 

>member
-171 IAKEYKSQLNNYD
+171 TAKEYKSQLNNYD

-190 FKSFLDAYIEAKIN
+190 FKSFLDTYIEAKIN
-204 NASEADDVPSVEDVK
+204 NASEADGVPSAEDVK

-331 YKTLTNTI
+331 YKTVTNTI
-339 TINETMDNI
+339 TINQTIDNI
-348 NADSELYKQLKT
+348 SADSELYTNLKET
-360 SYGED
+360 YGED

-416 SNIQSFYPNG
+416 SNIQSFYSNG

-484 GKDYKKAINNMLPSE
+484 GEDYKKAINNMLPSE
-499 IETKITELQEKATEI
+499 IETKITDIQEKAAEI

-534 SIAVGKTK
+534 NIAVGKTK

-597 VMVDG
+597 IIVNE
-602 KEVSSKLITVKGSET
+602 KEIGSKTITVKGDESVDFKDLTDVKYDDNTTISSLLATGSKTLRVADFSKSSYKNDSINGITNAINDLAAKLKASGHFDSEKLDKVT
-617 SIDFTGLGDQAK
+617 KTLINYYTAAISAIDFNTDAGSGKRSDGYINTTFTYKDAEGNSITETTKYQKRTVKKEKNSQGYTDAANIDHNSLGLSIQESFK
-629 DRIVDVNDDDLN
+629 
-641 TRSTTLKDLY
+641 
-651 NTNGVISLL
+651 
-660 GTDYL
+660 GTD
-665 KGSNGLDALA
+665 
-675 AAKTGLGSFVDDI
+675 T
-688 KSACASSGNYDSAAL
+688 
-703 DEAANKV
+703 
-710 KKLYNTAFDHSM
+710 YNCTLNIAVLIEKF
-722 SNQAGKKQQ
+722 A
-731 RDNTFQF
+731 TF
-738 GDDGQ
+738 
-743 GYSYSVAR
+743 YNA
-751 FYRNSTTKDTTYSK
+751 
-765 GCSASNNQLGLR
+765 
-777 IGEQYDDHWFQIV
+777 
-790 VNSKCVMDLFAKF
+790 M
-803 YAQAL
+803 
-808 GA
+808 

>member
-30 IIKAEFREF
+30 IIKYEFRDF

-52 DSDKNSII
+52 DSEKNSII
-60 DQFWAKFDTNRT
+60 DQFWAKLDTNRANT
-72 NAKISGSKYRNKNA
+72 KISGTNKRNKNA

-97 TIGIY
+97 TICIY

-171 IAKEYKSQLNNYD
+171 IAKEYKSQLNDYD

-190 FKSFLDAYIEAKIN
+190 FKSFLDAYIDAKIN
-204 NASEADDVPSVEDVK
+204 NASEADGVPSVEDVK
-219 AEIKEIAQAYVA
+219 AEISNIAKAYVS
-231 TSKGEASDVLE
+231 TSEGEAPSLLE

-247 YKQEDS
+247 YKQDDS

-305 YSNFDEFLEKGT
+305 YSNFEEFLGNGT
-317 IPSLTMETFKSSEA
+317 VPSLTMETFKSSEA
-331 YKTLTNTI
+331 YKTVTNTI
-339 TINETMDNI
+339 TINQTMDNI
-348 NADSELYKQLKT
+348 SADGELYKQLKT

-365 FANRIMNDGKYI
+365 FANRVMNDSKYI

-404 EKLVADLVKQLG
+404 TKLVADLVKQLG
-416 SNIQSFYPNG
+416 SNIKSFYPNG

-470 YSKSAYKSAVTDVF
+470 YSKSTYKSAVTDVF
-484 GKDYKKAINNMLPSE
+484 GEDYKKAINKMLPSE
-499 IETKITELQEKATEI
+499 IETKIAELQEKAAEV
-514 VDTSKVKLV
+514 VDTSKVSIKDWSGFPNENNELAAGETVNFRMSAQLNNDSNVKLTYKMTSISGATGTCSELGAINFKAQDTEGYVTMTIAVYANDGTEPIGTKTLTYKVKETNANVISKTTDSRLALGSV
-523 DSSWGDLKDNI
+523 DNWNSETNFRDLYDNDKNVILYGKMDAKKHDWDCMKDTIKNNLTTLGTQIVDILATAGLDKTKLTTAMNNVVKRYYDAGAIKNKDNR
-534 SIAVGKTK
+534 GKKQSNLTNNCNEYMANNR
-542 TYSLNPVFTDESG
+542 TATASR
-555 KSVTI
+555 I
-560 TSDHIEYKSSNTSVA
+560 TWT
-575 SVDSTGKITVNGAKG
+575 VDT
-590 TYQTTIT
+590 
-597 VMVDG
+597 DG
-602 KEVSSKLITVKGSET
+602 KDSNVYMIH
-617 SIDFTGLGDQAK
+617 FK
-629 DRIVDVNDDDLN
+629 D
-641 TRSTTLKDLY
+641 
-651 NTNGVISLL
+651 
-660 GTDYL
+660 
-665 KGSNGLDALA
+665 
-675 AAKTGLGSFVDDI
+675 FVDDI
-688 KSACASSGNYDSAAL
+688 LKEYG
-703 DEAANKV
+703 V
-710 KKLYNTAFDHSM
+710 
-722 SNQAGKKQQ
+722 
-731 RDNTFQF
+731 
-738 GDDGQ
+738 
-743 GYSYSVAR
+743 
-751 FYRNSTTKDTTYSK
+751 
-765 GCSASNNQLGLR
+765 
-777 IGEQYDDHWFQIV
+777 
-790 VNSKCVMDLFAKF
+790 
-803 YAQAL
+803 
-808 GA
+808 

>member
-60 DQFWAKFDTNRT
+60 DQFWTKFDTNRT

-204 NASEADDVPSVEDVK
+204 NASEADSVPSVEDVK

-247 YKQEDS
+247 YKQDDS

-305 YSNFDEFLEKGT
+305 YSNFGEFLENGT
-317 IPSLTMETFKSSEA
+317 IPSLTMETFKSGEA
-331 YKTLTNTI
+331 YKTVTNTI

-348 NADSELYKQLKT
+348 SADSELYKQLKT

-416 SNIQSFYPNG
+416 SNIKSFYPNG
-426 LGDLELDDLNT
+426 LGDLELDDLNA

-499 IETKITELQEKATEI
+499 IETKIAELQEKATEV
-514 VDTSKVKLV
+514 VDTSKVSIKDWSGFPNENNELAAGETVNFRMSAQLDNDSNVKLTYKMT
-523 DSSWGDLKDNI
+523 SI
-534 SIAVGKTK
+534 SGATGTCSELGAINFKAQDTEGYVTMTIAVYANDETEPIGTKTLTYKVKETNANVISKTTDSRLALGSVDNWNSETNFRDLYDNDKNVILYGKMDAKKHDWDRMKDTIKNNLTTLGTQIVDILATAGLDKTK
-542 TYSLNPVFTDESG
+542 LTTAMNNVVKRYYDAGAIKNNDNRG
-555 KSVTI
+555 KKQSNLTNNCNEYMANNRTATASRI
-560 TSDHIEYKSSNTSVA
+560 TWT
-575 SVDSTGKITVNGAKG
+575 VDT
-590 TYQTTIT
+590 
-597 VMVDG
+597 DG
-602 KEVSSKLITVKGSET
+602 KDSNIYM
-617 SIDFTGLGDQAK
+617 IHFK
-629 DRIVDVNDDDLN
+629 D
-641 TRSTTLKDLY
+641 
-651 NTNGVISLL
+651 
-660 GTDYL
+660 
-665 KGSNGLDALA
+665 
-675 AAKTGLGSFVDDI
+675 FVDDI
-688 KSACASSGNYDSAAL
+688 LKEYG
-703 DEAANKV
+703 V
-710 KKLYNTAFDHSM
+710 
-722 SNQAGKKQQ
+722 
-731 RDNTFQF
+731 
-738 GDDGQ
+738 
-743 GYSYSVAR
+743 
-751 FYRNSTTKDTTYSK
+751 
-765 GCSASNNQLGLR
+765 
-777 IGEQYDDHWFQIV
+777 
-790 VNSKCVMDLFAKF
+790 
-803 YAQAL
+803 
-808 GA
+808 

>member
-30 IIKAEFREF
+30 IIKYEFRDF

-52 DSDKNSII
+52 DSEKNSII

-97 TIGIY
+97 TIDIY

-171 IAKEYKSQLNNYD
+171 IAKEYKSQLNDYD

-190 FKSFLDAYIEAKIN
+190 FKSFLDAYIDAKIN
-204 NASEADDVPSVEDVK
+204 NASEADVVPSVDDIK
-219 AEIKEIAQAYVA
+219 AEISNIAQAYVA

-247 YKQEDS
+247 YKQENS
-253 SALNGLQIAKIK
+253 SPLNGLQIAKIK

-273 AAVKTEANYEA
+273 AAVKNETNYET
-284 YKDAFDAALSSY
+284 YKDAFEAALSSY

-305 YSNFDEFLEKGT
+305 YSNFGEFLENGT

-331 YKTLTNTI
+331 YKTVTNTI

-348 NADSELYKQLKT
+348 SADSELYKQLKT

-365 FANRIMNDGKYI
+365 FANRVMNDGKYI

-437 VYGSFVKAASQET
+437 LYGSFVKAASQET

-484 GKDYKKAINNMLPSE
+484 GKDYKKAINKMLPSE
-499 IETKITELQEKATEI
+499 IATKITEIQEKATEVVGTSNVSIKDWSGFPNENNELAAGETVNFRMSAQLNNDSNVKLTYKMTSISGATGTCSELGAINFKAQDTEGYVTMTIAVYANDGTEPIGTKTLTYKVKETNVNVISKTTDSRLALGSVDNWNSETNFRDLYDNDKNVILYGKMDAKKHDWDRMKDTIKNNLTILGTQI
-514 VDTSKVKLV
+514 VDILATAGL
-523 DSSWGDLKDNI
+523 D
-534 SIAVGKTK
+534 KTK
-542 TYSLNPVFTDESG
+542 LTTAMNNVVKRYYDAGAIKNNDNRG
-555 KSVTI
+555 KKQSNLTNNCNEYMANNRTATASRI
-560 TSDHIEYKSSNTSVA
+560 TWT
-575 SVDSTGKITVNGAKG
+575 VDT
-590 TYQTTIT
+590 
-597 VMVDG
+597 DG
-602 KEVSSKLITVKGSET
+602 KDSNVYMIH
-617 SIDFTGLGDQAK
+617 FK
-629 DRIVDVNDDDLN
+629 D
-641 TRSTTLKDLY
+641 
-651 NTNGVISLL
+651 
-660 GTDYL
+660 
-665 KGSNGLDALA
+665 
-675 AAKTGLGSFVDDI
+675 FVDDI
-688 KSACASSGNYDSAAL
+688 LKEYG
-703 DEAANKV
+703 V
-710 KKLYNTAFDHSM
+710 
-722 SNQAGKKQQ
+722 
-731 RDNTFQF
+731 
-738 GDDGQ
+738 
-743 GYSYSVAR
+743 
-751 FYRNSTTKDTTYSK
+751 
-765 GCSASNNQLGLR
+765 
-777 IGEQYDDHWFQIV
+777 
-790 VNSKCVMDLFAKF
+790 
-803 YAQAL
+803 
-808 GA
+808 